1 MKKPSTP
8 KIKRVLFAGHEIGGQ
23 MQLLAETIRKRW
35 IPASSAAYNDD
46 FRGYQNDVMLAG
58 KGWKAGL
65 DRFLFFLWALKHYD
79 VFHFFWGVSLWN
91 WWRFHLLDLPILKLF
106 KKKIVVHFR
115 GLDIIDIKH
124 FDYLREKN
132 RGVDVLK
139 PPLSRPDQIRKV
151 KKWLKY
157 ADVVLV
163 SEPDLFEVVPKA
175 ILSPQVID
183 TTYWTSTRGPQSE
196 VDGIIRIVH
205 APSSR
210 RKKGTDFIEKSI
222 DELKQKGY
230 AVELVMAEKLP
241 HHKIRELYEIS
252 DIGIDQVLYGWHGK
266 VSVELMA
273 LGKPVLC
280 YIEPQLLKYRPD
292 LPIVNVTPTTLT
304 DELENLVKDKSWR
317 QQIGEKSRQYALTNH
332 DVERI
337 VDDLLMRYGF
347 IEQTRV
353 KEYIENASMW

>member
-1 MKKPSTP
+1 
-8 KIKRVLFAGHEIGGQ
+8 
-23 MQLLAETIRKRW
+23 MQLLAETLRKRW
-35 IPASSAAYNDD
+35 IQASSAAYNED
-46 FRGYQNDVMLAG
+46 FRGYQNDIMLAG
-58 KGWKAGL
+58 KGWKASF

-79 VFHFFWGVSLWN
+79 VFHFFWGVSLWS
-91 WWRFHLLDLPILKLF
+91 WWRFHLLDLPILKFF

-132 RGVDVLK
+132 RGIEVSK
-139 PPLSRPDQIRKV
+139 PPLSRPDQIKKV

-163 SEPDLFEVVPKA
+163 SEPDLFEVVPDA

-183 TTYWTSTRGPQSE
+183 TTYWTSTRKPQSE
-196 VDGIIRIVH
+196 EDGIIRIVH

-210 RKKGTDFIEKSI
+210 RKKGTDFIEKAVE
-222 DELKQKGY
+222 ELKQKGY
-230 AVELVMAEKLP
+230 RIELILAEKLP

-273 LGKPVLC
+273 LEKPVIC
-280 YIEPQLLKYRPD
+280 NINEEWRSYRPD
-292 LPIVNVTPTTLT
+292 LPVLHADPGSLEQVLERLITNAALRK
-304 DELENLVKDKSWR
+304 ELGKRGREYVLKH
-317 QQIGEKSRQYALTNH
+317 H
-332 DVERI
+332 DVEVV
-337 VDDLLMRYGF
+337 VDQLLVLYG
-347 IEQTRV
+347 IAEKTCV
-353 KEYIENASMW
+353 KEKAEDAKMW